1 MTKDIYEKWDD
12 LIRNA
17 TLPIIRRLQ
26 YESIISTAKE
36 LNLPLATPKD
46 MAFARYAHF
55 TYESYLLG
63 FYEHE
68 DEINDP
74 EAKAMELTRIVLG
87 LLQKQLGSKNKVLAG
102 FYNVLDGKMFKAI
115 EGEKK

>member
-1 MTKDIYEKWDD
+1 MNKDIYEKWSD

-17 TLPIIRRLQ
+17 TLPLIKKFE
-26 YESIISTAKE
+26 YDSIIHTAKE
-36 LNLPLATPKD
+36 LNLPLYTPKD
-46 MAFARYAHF
+46 MAFARYANF

-74 EAKAMELTRIVLG
+74 ENKAMQLTRIVLG
-87 LLQKQLGSKNKVLAG
+87 LLQKQLGSRNKVLEG
-102 FYNVLDGKMFKAI
+102 FYNVLDDKIFKAI
-115 EGEKK
+115 EEVEK